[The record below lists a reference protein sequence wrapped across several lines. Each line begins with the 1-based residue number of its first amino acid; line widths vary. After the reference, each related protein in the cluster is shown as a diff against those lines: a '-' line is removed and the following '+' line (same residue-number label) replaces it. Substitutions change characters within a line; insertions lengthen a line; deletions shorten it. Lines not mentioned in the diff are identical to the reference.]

1 MRAALFS
8 YGLGSNVEQVCMVI
22 AGAKGFAKE
31 VFELIYST
39 DKQAHLAF
47 FDNVSDDLPDRL
59 YERYAVLRTEEEAR
73 QWMMQHDNRFVLGIG
88 NPKVRRLLAEKLRS
102 NGGILTSIVSPKTSI
117 GSFGIEMGDGCTIME
132 GCILTTDIRVGEGVL
147 MNVCCTIG
155 HDSIIHDYCELMPGT
170 RISGHVEIGE
180 NCAIGTNAV
189 ILPGI
194 KIGANT
200 VIGAGSVVT
209 KDVEPNVLAVGIP
222 AKVIKRLDS
231 VAEQIQ

>member
-1 MRAALFS
+1 
-8 YGLGSNVEQVCMVI
+8 MVI

-39 DKQAHLAF
+39 NSQAHLAF
-47 FDNVSDDLPDRL
+47 FDNVSPDLPSQL
-59 YERYAVLRTEEEAR
+59 YGQYAVLRTEEEAR
-73 QWMMQHDNRFVLGIG
+73 QWLGQHGQQFVLGVG
-88 NPKVRRLLAEKLRS
+88 NPRVRRLLADKLRN
-102 NGGILTSIVSPKTSI
+102 NGGVLTSLIASKTSI
-117 GSFGIEMGDGCTIME
+117 GAFGIDIGNGCTIME

-155 HDSIIHDYCELMPGT
+155 HDSVIGDYCELMPGT

-180 NCAIGTNAV
+180 NCAIGTNA
-189 ILPGI
+189 ILLPGV

-209 KDVEPNVLAVGIP
+209 KDVEANVVAVGTP
-222 AKVIKRLDS
+222 AKVIKRLES
-231 VAEQIQ
+231 VL